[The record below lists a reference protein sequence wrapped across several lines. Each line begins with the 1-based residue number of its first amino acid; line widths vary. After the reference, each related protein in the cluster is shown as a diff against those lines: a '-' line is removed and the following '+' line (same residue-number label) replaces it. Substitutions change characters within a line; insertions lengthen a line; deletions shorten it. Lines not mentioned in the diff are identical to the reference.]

1 VRTIFNCD
9 LLYYDAHSVIRIKSS
24 FEAGGGGGGVHK
36 QASKVVRYNVQN
48 DPVVLLVSYPVHK
61 EASRSELVA
70 I

>member
-1 VRTIFNCD
+1 MRTIFKCD
-9 LLYYDAHSVIRIKSS
+9 LLYYDAQSVIRIKSS
-24 FEAGGGGGGVHK
+24 FEAGGGGGVHK